1 MDIWIYRE
9 SGPGP
14 KRRIREQMQPN
25 RKKIKNL
32 TEHTRLSR
40 YLLVSTVVALMAS
53 PAMPAARANVF
64 SRKPVV
70 SSGEWKQ
77 ELIQGEAYLRT
88 KELEN
93 AEVCFESAYKLIRRD
108 PNSTAFEL
116 VTVMESLAK
125 SQYMQE
131 KLEES
136 LRLYRKALE
145 ILEKHEGKESIALVP
160 TLNIIGGIYENEG
173 DFKKAE
179 KYYLRSL
186 DISEKVEGDKSLIAA
201 SCRHKLGHIY
211 FLEEKPLEAEEAFY
225 KTLVAVLEPQNSSD
239 SSKSS
244 QPELSSDFLEV
255 LLSDYIDLI
264 FKSDLPSKALQSRF
278 QGELLKDELDQLA
291 RRKGVAPSAFSK
303 EVSYRISTGSNIN
316 SSTGDTK
323 SKVALDGVDD
333 TIVPARKPSDLVAL
347 EKINRQRVLFYERMI
362 EVDIKSLG
370 RNHPS
375 VARDL
380 TGLANIY
387 LSQRRYEDAKPLLQR
402 ALKIYQD
409 SYESDSQLV
418 KQTRLLLQLISE
430 EESPSADY
438 HFVSLAGELPTIPL
452 SAQNLDTAFRLNELA
467 FQCYCQGRIKRAR
480 KLYEYAL
487 AATVAASG
495 EESPLSA
502 ACMADLSRL
511 MRLTGRDDKAERLE
525 NNARAIWRK
534 KLQEKRAQ
542 LLP

>member
-1 MDIWIYRE
+1 M
-9 SGPGP
+9 
-14 KRRIREQMQPN
+14 
-25 RKKIKNL
+25 
-32 TEHTRLSR
+32 
-40 YLLVSTVVALMAS
+40 VSIIVALMQSSAT
-53 PAMPAARANVF
+53 PEARANVF
-64 SRKPVV
+64 SRKPAVD
-70 SSGEWKQ
+70 SRQWKQ

-93 AEVCFESAYKLIRRD
+93 AETCFESAYRLIRRD
-108 PNSTAFEL
+108 PSSTAFEL

-136 LRLYRKALE
+136 LGLYLKALAT
-145 ILEKHEGKESIALVP
+145 LEKHEGKEDVALVP
-160 TLNIIGGIYENEG
+160 TLNIIGGVYENEG

-179 KYYLRSL
+179 KYYHRALE
-186 DISEKVEGDKSLIAA
+186 ISERVEGDKSLTAA
-201 SCRHKLGHIY
+201 TCRHKLGRIY
-211 FLEEKPLEAEEAFY
+211 FLEGKPLEAEEAFY
-225 KTLVAVLEPQNSSD
+225 KALVAVLEPGD
-239 SSKSS
+239 SSASS
-244 QPELSSDFLEV
+244 KAAKPSLSELSPAFLEE

-264 FKSDLPSKALQSRF
+264 VKSDLPSKVVQSRF
-278 QGELLKDELDQLA
+278 QGELLKDEIDLLA
-291 RRKGVAPSAFSK
+291 RRKGVAPSSFSK
-303 EVSYRISTGSNIN
+303 EVSYRISTGSA
-316 SSTGDTK
+316 SSGSTGDTGTK
-323 SKVALDGVDD
+323 AALGQSGDN
-333 TIVPARKPSDLVAL
+333 TIVPARKPSDPVAL

-402 ALKIYQD
+402 ALRIYQD
-409 SYESDSQLV
+409 CYEADSQLV

-430 EESPSADY
+430 EESPSSAY
-438 HFVSLAGELPTIPL
+438 HFVSLAAELPSIPL
-452 SAQNLDTAFRLNELA
+452 SAQTLDTAFRLNELA
-467 FQCYCQGRIKRAR
+467 FQCYCQGRIERAR

-511 MRLTGRDDKAERLE
+511 MRLTGRVDKAERLE

>member
-1 MDIWIYRE
+1 MR
-9 SGPGP
+9 G
-14 KRRIREQMQPN
+14 RICLHLM
-25 RKKIKNL
+25 
-32 TEHTRLSR
+32 
-40 YLLVSTVVALMAS
+40 VSMIVALLQS
-53 PAMPAARANVF
+53 SVTPEARANVF
-64 SRKPVV
+64 SKKPVV
-70 SSGEWKQ
+70 DSRQWKQ

-93 AEVCFESAYKLIRRD
+93 AEICFESAYRLIRRD
-108 PNSTAFEL
+108 RSSTAFEL

-125 SQYMQE
+125 AQYMQE

-136 LRLYRKALE
+136 LRLYRKALA
-145 ILEKHEGKESIALVP
+145 ILEKHEGKANIALVP
-160 TLNIIGGIYENEG
+160 TLNIIGGVYENEG

-179 KYYLRSL
+179 KYYLRAL
-186 DISEKVEGDKSLIAA
+186 EISERVEGNKSLTAA
-201 SCRHKLGHIY
+201 SCRHKLGRIY

-225 KTLVAVLEPQNSSD
+225 KTLVAVLG
-239 SSKSS
+239 
-244 QPELSSDFLEV
+244 PEDPKATKTSLPGLSSAFLEE

-264 FKSDLPSKALQSRF
+264 FKSDLPSKVLQSRF
-278 QGELLKDELDQLA
+278 QGELLKDELDLLV

-303 EVSYRISTGSNIN
+303 EVSYRISPGSL
-316 SSTGDTK
+316 SSGST
-323 SKVALDGVDD
+323 DD
-333 TIVPARKPSDLVAL
+333 TDSKAAFDQSGDSAIVPARKPADLVAL

-409 SYESDSQLV
+409 TYEADSQLV

-430 EESPSADY
+430 EESPSVDY
-438 HFVSLAGELPTIPL
+438 HFVSLAGELPSIPL
-452 SAQNLDTAFRLNELA
+452 PAQSLDTAFRLNELA
-467 FQCYCQGRIKRAR
+467 FQCYCQGRVERAR

-511 MRLTGRDDKAERLE
+511 MRLTGRIDKAERLE